1 MSVRLSLREG
11 SPPTVAVEL
20 AAHRVSAVALD
31 MRGGRPVVSAHAS
44 EPLPPGALTPSLT
57 AENIRDRQVVGAALG
72 RVFDRIG
79 NRPRR
84 IGLVVPDAI
93 AKVSLVRFE
102 QVPARSQELDQLVR
116 WQIRK
121 AAPFPIEE
129 AQVSFVRGLRAA
141 DGQEF
146 IVALA
151 RRQVVQEY
159 EQLCATAGAH
169 AGIVDLATFGLVNV
183 VLAGGTMTAGDWLL
197 VNVTPLYA
205 SIAIVRGAN
214 LIFFRNRSEEGEG
227 GVADLVHQ
235 TAMYYEDR
243 LQGAGFERAIL
254 AGSAGA
260 ADDVRGTLEK
270 RLSAP
275 VEVVDPTVAAGL
287 VDRISAAPALLETL
301 ASIVGLLLRDRP
313 VRAPARQES

>member
-1 MSVRLSLREG
+1 MNLRLSLREG

-20 AAHRVSAVALD
+20 AAHRVSAVVLET
-31 MRGGRPVVSAHAS
+31 RGDRPVVTAHAS
-44 EPLPPGALTPSLT
+44 ETLAPGVLAPSLT
-57 AENIRDRQVVGAALG
+57 AVNIRDRQAVAAALA
-72 RVFDRIG
+72 RVFERIG
-79 NRPRR
+79 SRPRR

-102 QVPARSQELDQLVR
+102 QVPARSQELEQLVR

-151 RRQVVQEY
+151 KRQVLQEY
-159 EQLCATAGAH
+159 EQLCADAGAH

-197 VNVTPLYA
+197 VNVTPVDA
-205 SIAIVRGAN
+205 SIAIVRGAH

-243 LQGAGFERAIL
+243 LQGTGFGRVIL
-254 AGSAGA
+254 AGLAGT
-260 ADDVRGTLEK
+260 ADDVRGALEK

-275 VEVVDPTVAAGL
+275 VEVVDPTAAAGL
-287 VDRISAAPALLETL
+287 TDRISGAPALLETL
-301 ASIVGLLLRDRP
+301 APMVGLLLRDRP
-313 VRAPARQES
+313 VHAAARQES